1 MLLRLERKRV
11 DVDAD
16 GGDVG
21 VVLVRLDQVEVATL
35 ALVKAIVAVELDLGR
50 NDGVA
55 ARHALDAR
63 DGVARLENRAVKPVR
78 VVERLL
84 ALEDIH
90 GTIAGDVAVTLDNP
104 DKLLRGVVEVELDLV
119 RRGGDRLTAR
129 ELELLDQVLVR
140 DLGEAAA
147 LIRVE
152 VDVVDIERGRNK
164 AGRGDARAD
173 GLGRR
178 VVEAEVLER
187 VELEPDLNLVVLER
201 NEREREA
208 RVAVKPELEGDVER
222 VLRGAVGVRGRR
234 EGLRVGRA
242 GAVAALAALEE
253 KVDEL
258 GDVANHVGVTGLL
271 AGLLRELVPD
281 LEPVAVVLV
290 DLLTADLNVDIVDQ
304 IVANPVEPAELR
316 TRAVTRLERNLGE
329 RGLEVDTVDEIAVA
343 ADRALNLLA
352 EVRRAVERLLN
363 GLHGEVCVATVNDL
377 EKCNLRVA
385 RQVNILSTISNE
397 LHKATGSHV
406 LYPAQRKKFWATPGS
421 FSRVQAFLFLPS
433 KPSFLL
439 E

>member
-1 MLLRLERKRV
+1 MLLGLERKRV

-21 VVLVRLDQVEVATL
+21 VVLVRLDQVEVAALT
-35 ALVKAIVAVELDLGR
+35 LVKAIVAVELDLGR

-55 ARHALDAR
+55 ARHALNAC
-63 DGVARLENRAVKPVR
+63 DGVARLENRAIKPVR

-84 ALEDIH
+84 ALVDIH
-90 GTIAGDVAVTLDNP
+90 RGVAGDVAVTLDNP

-173 GLGRR
+173 LAAGVLP
-178 VVEAEVLER
+178 AEVLER

-201 NEREREA
+201 NERKRKT
-208 RVAVKPELEGDVER
+208 RVAVEPELEGDVEG
-222 VLRGAVGVRGRR
+222 VLRGAAADLRRGVRRT
-234 EGLRVGRA
+234 GRA
-242 GAVAALAALEE
+242 RAVAVLTALDEQ
-253 KVDEL
+253 VDEL
-258 GDVANHVGVTGLL
+258 GDVAHHVGVTGLL
-271 AGLLRELVPD
+271 AGLLRELIPD
-281 LEPVAVVLV
+281 LEPITVVLV
-290 DLLTADLNVDIVDQ
+290 DLLAADLNVNIVDQ

-316 TRAVTRLERNLGE
+316 ARTVGGVKLDLGE
-329 RGLEVDTVDEIAVA
+329 RGLEVHAVDEIAVA

-352 EVRRAVERLLN
+352 EVGRTVERLFN

-377 EKCNLRVA
+377 EDKVIPSLSGYFGAVPLQGLDYNL
-385 RQVNILSTISNE
+385 S
-397 LHKATGSHV
+397 
-406 LYPAQRKKFWATPGS
+406 PGFNNLNPLP
-421 FSRVQAFLFLPS
+421 FSL
-433 KPSFLL
+433 
-439 E
+439 